1 MSHKYIFKND
11 ALLYTKCPP
20 PSLKKRILSTVEA
33 PWVPSSGC
41 LSCPG
46 KEGSILNLEPINMDL
61 AKTAKESK

>member
-1 MSHKYIFKND
+1 MSHKYFLKND
-11 ALLYTKCPP
+11 ALPYTKCPP
-20 PSLKKRILSTVEA
+20 PSLKKRTLSTVEA

-46 KEGSILNLEPINMDL
+46 KEGSILNLEPRNMDL